1 MGFPVT
7 TSLWQFWIDRGG
19 TFTDIVAR
27 RPDGRIL
34 THKLLSENPGR
45 YRDAAIQGIRD
56 LMGLASGEPI
66 PADRIDTVRMGTTVA
81 TNALLER
88 KGEPVLLVTTR
99 GFADLLRIGYQQ
111 RPDLFALDIEL
122 PEPRHTAVLEV
133 DERIDA
139 SGQVLRE
146 PDWEAVRADLQR
158 HYDEGLRALAILF
171 MHAYRFPRHER
182 RVAAI
187 AREIGF
193 RQISVSSTVSPLI
206 RMVGRG
212 DTTVIDAYLSPVLR
226 RYVAQV
232 TRELPRDR
240 LLFMQSS
247 GGLARADFFQG
258 KDAILSGPAGGVV
271 GMAETAR
278 AAGFER
284 LIGFDMGGTSTDVCH
299 FRGRYER
306 TLESR
311 IAGARI
317 RAPMM
322 QIHTIAAGGGSIVR
336 FDGMRLR
343 VGPES
348 AGADP
353 GPAAY
358 RKGGPLTVTDCNVM
372 LGRLQ
377 PALFP
382 AIFGPDGDQP
392 LDVAAVRE
400 GFRALAA
407 QVTAATGKPH
417 TPEQVAEGALAIA
430 VESMANAIKKISI
443 QRGYDLGDYLLYCFG
458 GAAGQHAC
466 RVADA
471 LGMARIGFHPHAG
484 VLSAYGMGLAWLR
497 RVLEKTVELPLTAE
511 GLKRVH
517 EEAEVL
523 AAKARSRLE
532 EQGAAPG
539 TIAVERRIA
548 CRYADS
554 DTTLGVSLQGEVAA
568 IRQAFEARHR
578 RHYGFAAPQTAVVIA
593 TLEVE
598 AVAQEPRP
606 EEVAPSSS
614 VVAEPPRP
622 LQMVVEGEWRT
633 VPFFLRES
641 LAPEQV
647 IDGPAVVVERT
658 GTVVVEPGWRARL
671 TGQGWLLLTRR
682 RISGARRRQGAGG
695 RVDPVWL
702 EIFNNR
708 FMSVAEQ
715 MGTVLAQTA
724 ASVNIKERLDFSCAL
739 FDPEGNLVANAP
751 HVPVHLGSMSES
763 VRAVLRCHRGDM
775 RPGDAFMLNAPYAGG
790 THLPDITVVRPVF
803 DRAGR
808 LIFCV
813 AARGHHA
820 DVGGVIPGSIPALSR
835 SVEEEGVLI
844 EHFRLVTAGRL
855 EEEAVRERFSRG
867 PWPARNVAC
876 NLADLR
882 AQLAACE
889 KGVEELER
897 MIGEFGLETV
907 QAYMGHVQ
915 DNAEEAV
922 RRVVARLH
930 DGTFEYAMDDG
941 SRIRVA
947 IRVDRDRRRVTVD
960 FDGTS
965 PQHPGNLNAPLAVT
979 RAAVLY
985 VFRCLVRD
993 AIPLN
998 EGCLKPVD
1006 LRIPEGCMLNPRHPA
1021 AVVGGNVETSQCVV
1035 DALFGALGVMAAS
1048 QGTMNNLT
1056 WGNER
1061 HQYYETL
1068 CGGAGATPRRDGASA
1083 VHTHMTNSRLTDPE
1097 VLELR
1102 YPVLLERFAI
1112 RRGSG
1117 GEGARRGGDGVVRRI
1132 RFLAPMRVSI
1142 LSNRRKV
1149 PPYGMAGGEPGRCGE
1164 NLLLRR
1170 NGEERRLDA
1179 QTEFDVEAGDR
1190 LEIRTPGGGG
1200 YGRKEDGA

>member
-56 LMGLASGEPI
+56 LMGLAPGEPI
-66 PADRIDTVRMGTTVA
+66 PADLIDTVRMGTTVA

-311 IAGARI
+311 IGGARI

-400 GFRALAA
+400 GFRTLAA
-407 QVTAATGKPH
+407 QVTAATGEPH

-511 GLKRVH
+511 GLKQVR
-517 EEAEVL
+517 EEAEML

-532 EQGAAPG
+532 EQGAAPE
-539 TIAVERRIA
+539 TIAVEWRIA

-554 DTTLGVSLQGEVAA
+554 DTTLGVPLQGGVAA

-598 AVAQEPRP
+598 AVAREPRP
-606 EEVAPSSS
+606 EEVVTPSSA
-614 VVAEPPRP
+614 VTEPPRP

-641 LAPEQV
+641 LAPERV

-763 VRAVLRCHRGDM
+763 VRAVLRRHGGDM

-803 DRAGR
+803 DRSGR

-844 EHFRLVTAGRL
+844 EHFRLVTAGRF

-1006 LRIPEGCMLNPRHPA
+1006 LRIPAGCMLNPRHPA

-1117 GEGARRGGDGVVRRI
+1117 GDGARRGGDGVVRRI

-1200 YGRKEDGA
+1200 YGRKEDGT

>member
-311 IAGARI
+311 IGGARI

-400 GFRALAA
+400 GFRTLAA
-407 QVTAATGKPH
+407 QVTAATGEPH

-511 GLKRVH
+511 GLKQVH

-523 AAKARSRLE
+523 TAKARSRLE

-554 DTTLGVSLQGEVAA
+554 DTTLGVPLQGGVAA

-598 AVAQEPRP
+598 AVAREPRP
-606 EEVAPSSS
+606 EEVVTPSSA
-614 VVAEPPRP
+614 VTEPPRP

-633 VPFFLRES
+633 VPFFLREA

-763 VRAVLRCHRGDM
+763 VRAVLRRHGGDM

-803 DRAGR
+803 DRSGR

-844 EHFRLVTAGRL
+844 EHFRLVTAGRF

-1006 LRIPEGCMLNPRHPA
+1006 LRIPAGCMLNPRHPA

-1117 GEGARRGGDGVVRRI
+1117 GDGARRGGDGVVRRI

-1200 YGRKEDGA
+1200 YGRKEDGT

>member
-56 LMGLASGEPI
+56 LMGLAPGEPI

-311 IAGARI
+311 IGGARI

-400 GFRALAA
+400 GFRALAV
-407 QVTAATGKPH
+407 QVTAATGEPH

-443 QRGYDLGDYLLYCFG
+443 QRGYDLGDYLLNCFG

-511 GLKRVH
+511 GLKQVR
-517 EEAEVL
+517 EEAEML

-554 DTTLGVSLQGEVAA
+554 DTTLGVPLQGGVAA

-598 AVAQEPRP
+598 AVAREPRP
-606 EEVAPSSS
+606 EEVVTPSSA
-614 VVAEPPRP
+614 VTEPPRP

-633 VPFFLRES
+633 VPFFLREA

-682 RISGARRRQGAGG
+682 RISGACRRQGAGG

-763 VRAVLRCHRGDM
+763 VRAVLRRHRGDM
-775 RPGDAFMLNAPYAGG
+775 QPGDAFMLNAPYAGG

-844 EHFRLVTAGRL
+844 EHFRLVTAGRF

-1006 LRIPEGCMLNPRHPA
+1006 LRIPAGCMLNPRHPA

-1200 YGRKEDGA
+1200 YGRKEDGT

>member
-66 PADRIDTVRMGTTVA
+66 PADLIDTVRMGTTVA

-311 IAGARI
+311 IGGARI

-400 GFRALAA
+400 GFRALAV
-407 QVTAATGKPH
+407 QVTAATGEPH

-443 QRGYDLGDYLLYCFG
+443 QRGYDLGDYLLNCFG

-511 GLKRVH
+511 GLKQVR
-517 EEAEVL
+517 EEAEML

-554 DTTLGVSLQGEVAA
+554 DTTLGVPLQGGVAA

-598 AVAQEPRP
+598 AVAREPRP
-606 EEVAPSSS
+606 EEVVTPSSA
-614 VVAEPPRP
+614 VTEPPRP

-641 LAPEQV
+641 LAPERV

-682 RISGARRRQGAGG
+682 RISGACRRQGAGG

-763 VRAVLRCHRGDM
+763 VRAVLRRHRGDM
-775 RPGDAFMLNAPYAGG
+775 QPGDAFMLNAPYAGG

-844 EHFRLVTAGRL
+844 EHFRLVTAGRF

-1006 LRIPEGCMLNPRHPA
+1006 LRIPAGCMLNPRHPA

-1200 YGRKEDGA
+1200 YGRKEDGT

>member
-66 PADRIDTVRMGTTVA
+66 PADRIGTVRMGTTVA

-311 IAGARI
+311 IGGARI

-400 GFRALAA
+400 GFRTLAA
-407 QVTAATGKPH
+407 QVTAATGEPH

-511 GLKRVH
+511 GLKQVR
-517 EEAEVL
+517 EEAEML

-532 EQGAAPG
+532 EQGAAPE
-539 TIAVERRIA
+539 TIAVEWRIA

-554 DTTLGVSLQGEVAA
+554 DTTLGVPLQGGVAA

-578 RHYGFAAPQTAVVIA
+578 RHYGFAAPQSAVVIA

-598 AVAQEPRP
+598 AVAREPRP

-614 VVAEPPRP
+614 AVAEPPRP

-671 TGQGWLLLTRR
+671 TAQGWLLLTRR

-763 VRAVLRCHRGDM
+763 VRAVLRRHGGDM

-803 DRAGR
+803 DRSGR

-844 EHFRLVTAGRL
+844 EHFRLVTAGRF

-1006 LRIPEGCMLNPRHPA
+1006 LRIPAGCMLNPRHPA

-1117 GEGARRGGDGVVRRI
+1117 GDGARRGGDGVVRRI

-1164 NLLLRR
+1164 NLLLRQ

-1200 YGRKEDGA
+1200 YGRKEDGT

>member
-56 LMGLASGEPI
+56 LMGLAPGEPI

-88 KGEPVLLVTTR
+88 KGEPVLLVTTQ

-392 LDVAAVRE
+392 LDVASVRK
-400 GFRALAA
+400 GFRTLAA

-497 RVLEKTVELPLTAE
+497 RVQEKTVELPLTAE
-511 GLKRVH
+511 GLKQVR
-517 EEAEVL
+517 EEAEML

-532 EQGAAPG
+532 EQGADPG

-548 CRYADS
+548 CRYVDS
-554 DTTLGVSLQGEVAA
+554 DTTLGVPLQGEVAA

-598 AVAQEPRP
+598 AVAREPRP
-606 EEVAPSSS
+606 EEVALPPSG
-614 VVAEPPRP
+614 VAEPPRP

-695 RVDPVWL
+695 RADPVWL

-775 RPGDAFMLNAPYAGG
+775 RPGDVFMLNAPYAGG

-844 EHFRLVTAGRL
+844 EHFRLVTAGRF
-855 EEEAVRERFSRG
+855 EEEAVRERLSRG
-867 PWPARNVAC
+867 SWPARNVAC

-897 MIGEFGLETV
+897 MIEEFGLETV

-930 DGTFEYAMDDG
+930 DGVFEYAMDDG

-947 IRVDRDRRRVTVD
+947 LRVDRVRRRVTVD

-998 EGCLKPVD
+998 EGCLKPVE
-1006 LRIPEGCMLNPRHPA
+1006 LHIPEGCMLNPRHPA

-1035 DALFGALGVMAAS
+1035 DALFGALGTMAAS

-1132 RFLAPMRVSI
+1132 RFLEPMRVSI

-1170 NGEERRLDA
+1170 NGEERRLAA

-1200 YGRKEDGA
+1200 YGRKEGGS